1 MYIVGQGVGGVEKK
15 HSSDSLVGKGLS
27 STCWSWEMNC
37 VLQDTFYLMGVLRQ
51 IKSKLMSGR
60 QVRGSNNLL
69 G

>member
-1 MYIVGQGVGGVEKK
+1 
-15 HSSDSLVGKGLS
+15 
-27 STCWSWEMNC
+27 MNC

-60 QVRGSNNLL
+60 QVRGGNNLL